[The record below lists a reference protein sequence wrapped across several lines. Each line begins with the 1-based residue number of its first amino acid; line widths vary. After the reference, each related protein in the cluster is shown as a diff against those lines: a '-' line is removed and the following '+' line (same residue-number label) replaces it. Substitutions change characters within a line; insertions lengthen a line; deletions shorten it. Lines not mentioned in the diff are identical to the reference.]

1 MLRFPVVKPQGQFVS
16 AVFGHKKPG
25 FPEQTPWQCL
35 ESGSVTRTIFFGTI
49 ACARM
54 LCMTFKRLHRLL
66 PSLAISFTAFVAD
79 AGEIQFNRDIL
90 PILADKCFACHGPDD
105 SHRKADLRLDTR
117 EGALADL
124 GGHVAVAPG
133 APGKSELLTRI
144 TTDDEDDLMPPPDTG
159 TQLNADEKKL
169 LRDWIAEGGVYEA
182 HWAYIPPTRPVV
194 PNVSDR
200 VWPRGAID
208 WFIIARLESVNLFPS
223 PQADPATLARR
234 LHFDLTGL
242 PPSPDLAERLANDQ
256 SPDAYT
262 RVVDELL
269 ASPRFGE
276 RLASYWLDLVR
287 YADTVGYHGDQDHA
301 ITPYR
306 DWVIKAFN
314 DNLPFDQFTAEQ
326 LAGDLLPKATV
337 NQKIASGYNRLLQ
350 TSHEGG
356 VQMKEYLA
364 KYSAD
369 RVRNLSNAWLGAT
382 MGCSECHDHKYDP
395 FTQRDFYSLAA
406 FFADVNDDKTFSG
419 TNTLPTKRE
428 PEMQVVSP
436 LAVSQAGL
444 TRTMVTGRV
453 KPRTIRVL
461 PRGNWMDDS
470 GEIVAPAVPNFLPA
484 LKAKGRANRLH
495 LAQWL
500 VSADN
505 PLTARVFVNRL
516 WYLFFGSGLSRSL
529 DDTGSRGEWPTHPAL
544 LDWLAVEFTES
555 NWNIKHIVRLIVT
568 SSAYRQSSLVTRQLR
583 EQDQENRLFARQ
595 GRFRLQAETI
605 RDNALAV
612 GGLLNNQMGGQAA
625 KPYQPAGYY
634 APLNFPQRT
643 YKADMNSNQYRRG
656 VYVHW
661 QRQFLH
667 PMFRAFDAP
676 TREECTS
683 QRPVSNTPLAALT
696 LMNDPTFIEAAKGFA
711 LRILNEAGSTDRQRL
726 VWAWHTSLGREP
738 SNDELTVARVFLSE
752 TRKRYQTDTNAAAEL
767 LTVGMMQMP
776 FGVAKPEAAAWT
788 VLGQA
793 LLNLS
798 ETITRN

>member
-1 MLRFPVVKPQGQFVS
+1 
-16 AVFGHKKPG
+16 
-25 FPEQTPWQCL
+25 
-35 ESGSVTRTIFFGTI
+35 
-49 ACARM
+49 
-54 LCMTFKRLHRLL
+54 
-66 PSLAISFTAFVAD
+66 
-79 AGEIQFNRDIL
+79 
-90 PILADKCFACHGPDD
+90 
-105 SHRKADLRLDTR
+105 
-117 EGALADL
+117 
-124 GGHVAVAPG
+124 
-133 APGKSELLTRI
+133 
-144 TTDDEDDLMPPPDTG
+144 
-159 TQLNADEKKL
+159 
-169 LRDWIAEGGVYEA
+169 
-182 HWAYIPPTRPVV
+182 
-194 PNVSDR
+194 
-200 VWPRGAID
+200 
-208 WFIIARLESVNLFPS
+208 
-223 PQADPATLARR
+223 LARR

-242 PPSPDLAERLANDQ
+242 PPSPRLAKRLAK
-256 SPDAYT
+256 SPEAYA

-326 LAGDLLPKATV
+326 LAGDLLPGATV

-356 VQMKEYLA
+356 VQKKEYLA

-369 RVRNLSNAWLGAT
+369 RVRNFSNAWLGAT
-382 MGCSECHDHKYDP
+382 MGCSECHNHKYDP

-419 TNTLPTKRE
+419 GNTLPTKRE
-428 PEMQVVSP
+428 PEMQVISP
-436 LAVSQAGL
+436 LMLSQAKL
-444 TRTMVTGRV
+444 TRTMVTGRI
-453 KPRTIRVL
+453 KPRTIRIL

-470 GEIVAPAVPNFLPA
+470 GEIVEPAVPHFLPE
-484 LKAKGRANRLH
+484 LKTKIRANRLH
-495 LAQWL
+495 LAKWL
-500 VSADN
+500 TSADN

-529 DDTGSRGEWPTHPAL
+529 DDTGSQGEWPTHPAL
-544 LDWLAVEFTES
+544 LDWLAVEFVES
-555 NWNIKHIVRLIVT
+555 GWDIKHIVRLIVT
-568 SSAYRQSSLVTRQLR
+568 SSAYRQSSLVSPQLR
-583 EQDQENRLFARQ
+583 EHDPENRLYARQ

-612 GGLLNNQMGGQAA
+612 GGLLNDRMGGQVA

-634 APLNFPQRT
+634 APLNFPTRT
-643 YKADMNSNQYRRG
+643 YKADTTSNQYRRG

-676 TREECTS
+676 TREECTA
-683 QRPVSNTPLAALT
+683 QRSVSNTPLAALT
-696 LMNDPTFIEAAKGFA
+696 LMNDPTFVEASKGFA
-711 LRILNEAGSTDRQRL
+711 LRILSEAGSTDRQRL
-726 VWAWHTSLGREP
+726 AWAWHTALGREP
-738 SNDELTVARVFLSE
+738 SQDELTVAKALLGE
-752 TRKRYQTDTNAAAEL
+752 TRQRYQANAKAAAEL
-767 LTVGMMQMP
+767 LAVGMLKLP
-776 FGVAKPEAAAWT
+776 DGLAKPEAAAWT
-788 VLGQA
+788 VIGQA

>member
-1 MLRFPVVKPQGQFVS
+1 MNDTTCRWFHRLFP
-16 AVFGHKKPG
+16 A
-25 FPEQTPWQCL
+25 L
-35 ESGSVTRTIFFGTI
+35 ALTI
-49 ACARM
+49 ASC
-54 LCMTFKRLHRLL
+54 
-66 PSLAISFTAFVAD
+66 VAG
-79 AGEIQFNRDIL
+79 AGEVRFNRDIR
-90 PILADKCFACHGPDD
+90 PILSDKCFKCHGPDAN
-105 SHRKADLRLDTR
+105 HRKADLRLDTL

-124 GGHVAVAPG
+124 GDYAAVVPG
-133 APGKSELLTRI
+133 APGKSELIARI
-144 TTDDEDDLMPPPDTG
+144 TTGDEDDVMPPPDTG
-159 TQLNADEKKL
+159 KTLSDDEKKL
-169 LRDWIAEGGVYEA
+169 FRDWIAQGGEYEA
-182 HWAYIPPTRPVV
+182 HWAYIPPKRPSM
-194 PNVSDR
+194 PTVSAR
-200 VWPRGAID
+200 VWPSGAID
-208 WFIIARLESVNLFPS
+208 RFILARIESANLSPS
-223 PQADPATLARR
+223 PQADAATLARR

-242 PPSPDLAERLANDQ
+242 PPSPRLAKRLASDT
-256 SPDAYT
+256 SPEAYA
-262 RVVDELL
+262 RVVYELL

-276 RLASYWLDLVR
+276 RLATYWLDLVR

-326 LAGDLLPKATV
+326 LAGDLLPNATM

-356 VQMKEYLA
+356 VQKKEYLA

-369 RVRNLSNAWLGAT
+369 RVRNVSNAWLGAT

-395 FTQRDFYSLAA
+395 FTQKDFYSLAA

-428 PEMQVVSP
+428 PELQVVSP
-436 LAVSQAGL
+436 LDVAQAKL
-444 TRTMVTGRV
+444 TRTMVTGRI

-470 GEIVAPAVPNFLPA
+470 GEIVEPAVPHFLPV
-484 LKAKGRANRLH
+484 LKNVNRANRLH
-495 LAQWL
+495 LAEWL
-500 VSADN
+500 TSADN

-516 WYLFFGSGLSRSL
+516 WYLLFGSGLSSTL
-529 DDTGSRGEWPTHPAL
+529 DDTGSQGEWPTHPGL
-544 LDWLAVEFTES
+544 LDWLAVEFVES
-555 NWNIKHIVRLIVT
+555 GWDVKHIVRLIVT
-568 SSAYRQSSLVTRQLR
+568 SSAYRQSSLVSPQLR
-583 EQDQENRLFARQ
+583 EHDPENRLFMRQ

-612 GGLLNNQMGGQAA
+612 GGLLNDQMGGKVA

-634 APLNFPQRT
+634 SPMNFPKRK
-643 YKADMNSNQYRRG
+643 YSADMNANQYRRG

-667 PMFRAFDAP
+667 PMLRAFDAP
-676 TREECTS
+676 TREECTA

-696 LMNDPTFIEAAKGFA
+696 LMNDPTFVEAAKGFA
-711 LRILNEAGSTDRQRL
+711 LRILNEAGATDQQRL
-726 VWAWHTSLGREP
+726 AWAWQTALGREP
-738 SNDELTVARVFLSE
+738 SGKELNVARAFLGE
-752 TRKRYQTDTNAAAEL
+752 TRKRYQADAKAADKL
-767 LTVGMMQMP
+767 LAVGMLKLPVGM
-776 FGVAKPEAAAWT
+776 AKPETAAWT

>member
-1 MLRFPVVKPQGQFVS
+1 MNDTTCRWFHRLFP
-16 AVFGHKKPG
+16 A
-25 FPEQTPWQCL
+25 L
-35 ESGSVTRTIFFGTI
+35 ALTI
-49 ACARM
+49 ASC
-54 LCMTFKRLHRLL
+54 
-66 PSLAISFTAFVAD
+66 VAG
-79 AGEIQFNRDIL
+79 AGEVRFNRDIR
-90 PILADKCFACHGPDD
+90 PILSDKCFKCHGPDAN
-105 SHRKADLRLDTR
+105 HRKADLRLDTL

-124 GGHVAVAPG
+124 GDYAAVVPG
-133 APGKSELLTRI
+133 APGKSELIARI
-144 TTDDEDDLMPPPDTG
+144 TTGDEDDVMPPPDTG
-159 TQLNADEKKL
+159 KTLSDDEKKL
-169 LRDWIAEGGVYEA
+169 FRDWIAQGGEYEA
-182 HWAYIPPTRPVV
+182 HWAYIPPKRLPMPT
-194 PNVSDR
+194 VSAR
-200 VWPRGAID
+200 AWPSGAID
-208 WFIIARLESVNLFPS
+208 RFILARIESANLSPS
-223 PQADPATLARR
+223 PQADAATLARR

-242 PPSPDLAERLANDQ
+242 PPSPRLAKRLASDT
-256 SPDAYT
+256 SPEAYA

-276 RLASYWLDLVR
+276 RLATYWLDLVR

-326 LAGDLLPKATV
+326 LAGDLLPNATM

-356 VQMKEYLA
+356 VQKKEYLA

-369 RVRNLSNAWLGAT
+369 RVRNVSNAWLGAT

-395 FTQRDFYSLAA
+395 FTQKDFYSLAA

-428 PEMQVVSP
+428 PELQVVSP
-436 LAVSQAGL
+436 LDVAQAKL
-444 TRTMVTGRV
+444 TRTMVTGRI

-470 GEIVAPAVPNFLPA
+470 GEIVEPAVPHFLPV
-484 LKAKGRANRLH
+484 LKNVNRANRLH
-495 LAQWL
+495 LAEWL
-500 VSADN
+500 TSADN

-516 WYLFFGSGLSRSL
+516 WYLLFGSGLSSTL
-529 DDTGSRGEWPTHPAL
+529 DDTGSQGEWPTHPGL
-544 LDWLAVEFTES
+544 LDWLAVEFVES
-555 NWNIKHIVRLIVT
+555 GWDVKHIVRLIVT
-568 SSAYRQSSLVTRQLR
+568 SSAYRQSSLVSPQLR
-583 EQDQENRLFARQ
+583 EHDPENRLFMRQ

-612 GGLLNNQMGGQAA
+612 GGLLNDQMGGKVA

-634 APLNFPQRT
+634 SPMNFPKRK
-643 YKADMNSNQYRRG
+643 YSADMNANQYRRG

-667 PMFRAFDAP
+667 PMLRAFDAP
-676 TREECTS
+676 TREECTA

-696 LMNDPTFIEAAKGFA
+696 LMNDPTFVEAAKGFA
-711 LRILNEAGSTDRQRL
+711 LRILNEAGATDQQRL
-726 VWAWHTSLGREP
+726 AWAWQTALGREP
-738 SNDELTVARVFLSE
+738 SGKELNVARAFLSE
-752 TRKRYQTDTNAAAEL
+752 TRKRYQADAKAADKL
-767 LTVGMMQMP
+767 LAVGMLKLPVGM
-776 FGVAKPEAAAWT
+776 AKPETAAWT

>member
-1 MLRFPVVKPQGQFVS
+1 
-16 AVFGHKKPG
+16 
-25 FPEQTPWQCL
+25 
-35 ESGSVTRTIFFGTI
+35 
-49 ACARM
+49 M

-66 PSLAISFTAFVAD
+66 PSLVINFTAFVAD

-124 GGHVAVAPG
+124 GGYAAVAPG

-159 TQLNADEKKL
+159 KQLSADEKKL
-169 LRDWIAEGGVYEA
+169 LRDWIAQGGEYEA

-194 PNVSDR
+194 PSVSDR
-200 VWPRGAID
+200 AWPSGAID
-208 WFIIARLESVNLFPS
+208 WFIIARLESENLLPS

-242 PPSPDLAERLANDQ
+242 PPSPGLAERLANDQ
-256 SPDAYT
+256 SPEAYT

-326 LAGDLLPKATV
+326 LAGDLLPNATV

-436 LAVSQAGL
+436 LAVSRAGL

-529 DDTGSRGEWPTHPAL
+529 DDTGSRGERPTHPAL
-544 LDWLAVEFTES
+544 LDWLAVEFTGS

-568 SSAYRQSSLVTRQLR
+568 SSAYRQSSLVTSQLR
-583 EQDQENRLFARQ
+583 EHDPENRLFARQ

-612 GGLLNNQMGGQAA
+612 GGLLNDQMGGQAA

-676 TREECTS
+676 TREECTA

-711 LRILNEAGSTDRQRL
+711 LRIINEAGSTDRQRL

-738 SNDELTVARVFLSE
+738 SNDELTVARVFLGE

-776 FGVAKPEAAAWT
+776 SGVAKPEAAAWT

>member
-1 MLRFPVVKPQGQFVS
+1 MNDTTCRWF
-16 AVFGHKKPG
+16 
-25 FPEQTPWQCL
+25 
-35 ESGSVTRTIFFGTI
+35 
-49 ACARM
+49 
-54 LCMTFKRLHRLL
+54 HRLF
-66 PSLAISFTAFVAD
+66 PALALIIASCVAG
-79 AGEIQFNRDIL
+79 AGEVRFNRDIR
-90 PILADKCFACHGPDD
+90 PILSDKCFKCHGPDAN
-105 SHRKADLRLDTR
+105 HRKADLRLDTL

-124 GGHVAVAPG
+124 GDYAAVVPG
-133 APGKSELLTRI
+133 APGKSELIARI
-144 TTDDEDDLMPPPDTG
+144 TTGDEDDVMPPPDSGKT
-159 TQLNADEKKL
+159 LSDDEKKL
-169 LRDWIAEGGVYEA
+169 FRDWIAQGGEYEA
-182 HWAYIPPTRPVV
+182 HWAYIPPKRPSM
-194 PNVSDR
+194 PTVSAR
-200 VWPRGAID
+200 AWPSVAID
-208 WFIIARLESVNLFPS
+208 RFILARIESANLSPS
-223 PQADPATLARR
+223 PQADAATLARR

-242 PPSPDLAERLANDQ
+242 PPSPRLASDT
-256 SPDAYT
+256 SPEAYA

-276 RLASYWLDLVR
+276 RLATYWLDLVR

-326 LAGDLLPKATV
+326 LAGDLLPNATM

-356 VQMKEYLA
+356 VQKKEYLA

-369 RVRNLSNAWLGAT
+369 RVRNVSNAWLGAT

-395 FTQRDFYSLAA
+395 FTQKDFYSLAA

-428 PEMQVVSP
+428 PELQVVSP
-436 LAVSQAGL
+436 LDVAQAKL
-444 TRTMVTGRV
+444 TRTMVTGRI

-470 GEIVAPAVPNFLPA
+470 GEIVEPAVPHFLPV
-484 LKAKGRANRLH
+484 LKNGSRANRLH
-495 LAQWL
+495 LAEWL
-500 VSADN
+500 TSADN

-516 WYLFFGSGLSRSL
+516 WYLLFGSGLSSTL
-529 DDTGSRGEWPTHPAL
+529 DDTGSQGEWPTHPGL
-544 LDWLAVEFTES
+544 LDWLAVEFVES
-555 NWNIKHIVRLIVT
+555 GWDVKHIVRLIVT
-568 SSAYRQSSLVTRQLR
+568 SSAYRQSSLVSPQLR
-583 EQDQENRLFARQ
+583 EHDPENRLFMRQ

-612 GGLLNNQMGGQAA
+612 GGLLNDQMGGKVA

-634 APLNFPQRT
+634 SPMNFPKRK
-643 YKADMNSNQYRRG
+643 YSADMNANQYRRG

-667 PMFRAFDAP
+667 PMLRAFDAP
-676 TREECTS
+676 TREECTA

-696 LMNDPTFIEAAKGFA
+696 LMNDPTFVEAAKGFA
-711 LRILNEAGSTDRQRL
+711 LRILNEAGATDQQRL
-726 VWAWHTSLGREP
+726 AWAWQTALGREP
-738 SNDELTVARVFLSE
+738 SGKELNVARAFLSE
-752 TRKRYQTDTNAAAEL
+752 TRKRYQADAKAADKL
-767 LTVGMMQMP
+767 LAVGMLKVPGGM
-776 FGVAKPEAAAWT
+776 AKPETAAWT

>member
-1 MLRFPVVKPQGQFVS
+1 
-16 AVFGHKKPG
+16 
-25 FPEQTPWQCL
+25 
-35 ESGSVTRTIFFGTI
+35 
-49 ACARM
+49 M
-54 LCMTFKRLHRLL
+54 LCMTFKRLHRLF
-66 PSLAISFTAFVAD
+66 PSLVINFTAFMAD

-124 GGHVAVAPG
+124 GGYAAVAPG

-159 TQLNADEKKL
+159 KQLSADEKKL
-169 LRDWIAEGGVYEA
+169 LRDWIAQGGEYEA

-194 PNVSDR
+194 PSVSDR
-200 VWPRGAID
+200 AWPSGAID
-208 WFIIARLESVNLFPS
+208 WFIIARLESENLLPS

-242 PPSPDLAERLANDQ
+242 PPSPGLAERLANDQ
-256 SPDAYT
+256 SPEAYT

-326 LAGDLLPKATV
+326 LAGDLLPNATV
-337 NQKIASGYNRLLQ
+337 DQKIASGYNRLLQ

-436 LAVSQAGL
+436 LAVSRAGL

-500 VSADN
+500 VSTDN

-529 DDTGSRGEWPTHPAL
+529 DDTGSRGERPTHPAL
-544 LDWLAVEFTES
+544 LDWLAVEFTGS

-568 SSAYRQSSLVTRQLR
+568 SSAYRQSSLVTSQLH
-583 EQDQENRLFARQ
+583 EHDPENRLFARQ

-612 GGLLNNQMGGQAA
+612 GGLLNDQMGGQAA

-634 APLNFPQRT
+634 SPMNFPKRK
-643 YKADMNSNQYRRG
+643 YSADMNANQYRRG

-667 PMFRAFDAP
+667 PMLRAFDAP
-676 TREECTS
+676 TREECTA

-696 LMNDPTFIEAAKGFA
+696 LMNDPTFVEAAKGFA
-711 LRILNEAGSTDRQRL
+711 LRILNEAGATDQQRL
-726 VWAWHTSLGREP
+726 AWAWQTALGREP
-738 SNDELTVARVFLSE
+738 SGKELNVARAFLSE
-752 TRKRYQTDTNAAAEL
+752 TRKRYQADAKAADKL
-767 LTVGMMQMP
+767 LAVGMLKLPVGM
-776 FGVAKPEAAAWT
+776 AKPETAAWT

>member
-1 MLRFPVVKPQGQFVS
+1 
-16 AVFGHKKPG
+16 
-25 FPEQTPWQCL
+25 
-35 ESGSVTRTIFFGTI
+35 
-49 ACARM
+49 M
-54 LCMTFKRLHRLL
+54 LCMTFKRLHRLF
-66 PSLAISFTAFVAD
+66 PSLVINFTAFMAD

-105 SHRKADLRLDTR
+105 SHRKADLRLDTH
-117 EGALADL
+117 EGSLADL
-124 GGHVAVAPG
+124 GGYAAVAPG

-159 TQLNADEKKL
+159 KQLNADEKKL
-169 LRDWIAEGGVYEA
+169 LRDWIAQGGVYEA

-194 PNVSDR
+194 PSVSDR
-200 VWPRGAID
+200 AWPSGAID
-208 WFIIARLESVNLFPS
+208 WFIMARLESENLLPS

-242 PPSPDLAERLANDQ
+242 PPSPGLAERLANDQ
-256 SPDAYT
+256 SPEAYT

-326 LAGDLLPKATV
+326 LAGDLLPNATV

-436 LAVSQAGL
+436 LAVSRAGL

-544 LDWLAVEFTES
+544 LDWLAVEFTGS

-568 SSAYRQSSLVTRQLR
+568 SSAYRQSSLVTPQLR
-583 EQDQENRLFARQ
+583 EHDPENRLFARQ

-612 GGLLNNQMGGQAA
+612 GGLLNDQMGGQAA

-643 YKADMNSNQYRRG
+643 YKADVNSNQYRRG

-676 TREECTS
+676 TREECTA

-726 VWAWHTSLGREP
+726 AWAWHTSLGREP
-738 SNDELTVARVFLSE
+738 SNDELTVARVFLGE
-752 TRKRYQTDTNAAAEL
+752 MRKRYQTDTNAAAEL

-776 FGVAKPEAAAWT
+776 SGVAKPEAAAWT

>member
-1 MLRFPVVKPQGQFVS
+1 
-16 AVFGHKKPG
+16 
-25 FPEQTPWQCL
+25 
-35 ESGSVTRTIFFGTI
+35 
-49 ACARM
+49 M

-66 PSLAISFTAFVAD
+66 PSLAINFTAFVAD

-117 EGALADL
+117 EGSLADL
-124 GGHVAVAPG
+124 GGYAAVAPG

-159 TQLNADEKKL
+159 KQLSADEKKL
-169 LRDWIAEGGVYEA
+169 LRDWIAQGGEYEA

-194 PNVSDR
+194 PSVSDR
-200 VWPRGAID
+200 AWPSGAID
-208 WFIIARLESVNLFPS
+208 WFIIARLESENLLPS

-242 PPSPDLAERLANDQ
+242 PPSPGLAERLANDQ
-256 SPDAYT
+256 SPEAYT

-326 LAGDLLPKATV
+326 LAGDLLPNATV

-436 LAVSQAGL
+436 LAVSRAGL

-544 LDWLAVEFTES
+544 LDWLAVEFTGS
-555 NWNIKHIVRLIVT
+555 SWNIKHIVRLIVT
-568 SSAYRQSSLVTRQLR
+568 SSAYRQSSLVTPQLR
-583 EQDQENRLFARQ
+583 EHDPENRLFARQ

-612 GGLLNNQMGGQAA
+612 GGLLNDQMGGQAA

-643 YKADMNSNQYRRG
+643 YKADVNSNQYRRG

-676 TREECTS
+676 TREECTA

-726 VWAWHTSLGREP
+726 AWAWHTSLGREP
-738 SNDELTVARVFLSE
+738 SNDELTVARVFLGE
-752 TRKRYQTDTNAAAEL
+752 MRKRYQTDTNAAAEL

-776 FGVAKPEAAAWT
+776 SGVAKPEAAAWT

>member
-1 MLRFPVVKPQGQFVS
+1 MNDTTCRWFHRLFP
-16 AVFGHKKPG
+16 A
-25 FPEQTPWQCL
+25 L
-35 ESGSVTRTIFFGTI
+35 ALTI
-49 ACARM
+49 ASC
-54 LCMTFKRLHRLL
+54 
-66 PSLAISFTAFVAD
+66 VAG
-79 AGEIQFNRDIL
+79 AGEVRFNRDIR
-90 PILADKCFACHGPDD
+90 PILSDKCFKCHGPDAN
-105 SHRKADLRLDTR
+105 HRKADLRLDTL

-124 GGHVAVAPG
+124 GDYAAVVPG
-133 APGKSELLTRI
+133 APGKSELIARI
-144 TTDDEDDLMPPPDTG
+144 TTGDEDDVMPPPDSGKT
-159 TQLNADEKKL
+159 LSDDEKKL
-169 LRDWIAEGGVYEA
+169 FRDWIAQGGEYEA
-182 HWAYIPPTRPVV
+182 HWAYIPPKRP
-194 PNVSDR
+194 PMPTVSAR
-200 VWPRGAID
+200 AWPSGAID
-208 WFIIARLESVNLFPS
+208 RFILARIESANLSPS
-223 PQADPATLARR
+223 PQADAATLARR

-242 PPSPDLAERLANDQ
+242 PPSPRLAKRLASDT
-256 SPDAYT
+256 SPEAYA

-276 RLASYWLDLVR
+276 RLATYWLDLVR

-326 LAGDLLPKATV
+326 LAGDLLPNATM

-356 VQMKEYLA
+356 VQKKEYLA

-369 RVRNLSNAWLGAT
+369 RVRNVSNAWLGAT

-395 FTQRDFYSLAA
+395 FTQKDFYSLAA

-428 PEMQVVSP
+428 PELQVVSP
-436 LAVSQAGL
+436 LDVAQAKL
-444 TRTMVTGRV
+444 TRTMVTGRI

-470 GEIVAPAVPNFLPA
+470 GEIVEPAVPHFLPV
-484 LKAKGRANRLH
+484 LKNVNRANRLH
-495 LAQWL
+495 LAEWL
-500 VSADN
+500 TSADN

-516 WYLFFGSGLSRSL
+516 WYLLFGSGLSSTL
-529 DDTGSRGEWPTHPAL
+529 DDTGSQGEWPTHPGL
-544 LDWLAVEFTES
+544 LDWLAVEFVES
-555 NWNIKHIVRLIVT
+555 GWDVKHIVRLIVT
-568 SSAYRQSSLVTRQLR
+568 SSAYRQSSLVSPQLR
-583 EQDQENRLFARQ
+583 EHDPVNRLFMRQ

-612 GGLLNNQMGGQAA
+612 GGLLNDQMGGKVA

-634 APLNFPQRT
+634 SPMNFPKRK
-643 YKADMNSNQYRRG
+643 YSADMNANQYRRG

-667 PMFRAFDAP
+667 PMLRAFDAP
-676 TREECTS
+676 TREECTA

-696 LMNDPTFIEAAKGFA
+696 LMNDPTFVEAAKGFA
-711 LRILNEAGSTDRQRL
+711 LRILNEAGATDQQRL
-726 VWAWHTSLGREP
+726 AWAWQTALGREP
-738 SNDELTVARVFLSE
+738 SGKELNVARAFLSE
-752 TRKRYQTDTNAAAEL
+752 TRKRYQADAKAADKL
-767 LTVGMMQMP
+767 LAVGMLKLPVGM
-776 FGVAKPEAAAWT
+776 AKPETAAWT

>member
-1 MLRFPVVKPQGQFVS
+1 
-16 AVFGHKKPG
+16 
-25 FPEQTPWQCL
+25 
-35 ESGSVTRTIFFGTI
+35 
-49 ACARM
+49 M

-66 PSLAISFTAFVAD
+66 PSLAINFTAFVAD

-117 EGALADL
+117 EGSLADL
-124 GGHVAVAPG
+124 GGYAAVAPG

-144 TTDDEDDLMPPPDTG
+144 TTEDEDDLMPPPDTG
-159 TQLNADEKKL
+159 KQLSADEKKL
-169 LRDWIAEGGVYEA
+169 LRDWVAQGGEYEA

-194 PNVSDR
+194 PSVSDR
-200 VWPRGAID
+200 AWPSGAID
-208 WFIIARLESVNLFPS
+208 WFIMARLESENLLPS

-242 PPSPDLAERLANDQ
+242 PPSPGLAERLANDQ
-256 SPDAYT
+256 SPEAYT

-326 LAGDLLPKATV
+326 LAGDLLPNATV

-436 LAVSQAGL
+436 LAVSRAGL

-544 LDWLAVEFTES
+544 LDWLAVEFTGNS
-555 NWNIKHIVRLIVT
+555 WNIKHIVRLIVT
-568 SSAYRQSSLVTRQLR
+568 SSAYRQSSLVTPQLR
-583 EQDQENRLFARQ
+583 EHDPENRLFARQ

-612 GGLLNNQMGGQAA
+612 GGLLNDQMGGQAA

-643 YKADMNSNQYRRG
+643 YKADVNSNQYRRG

-676 TREECTS
+676 TREECTA

-726 VWAWHTSLGREP
+726 AWAWHTSLGREP
-738 SNDELTVARVFLSE
+738 SNDELTVARVFLGE
-752 TRKRYQTDTNAAAEL
+752 MRKRYQTDTNAAAEL

-776 FGVAKPEAAAWT
+776 SGVAKPEAAAWT

>member
-1 MLRFPVVKPQGQFVS
+1 MNDTTCRWFRRLSP
-16 AVFGHKKPG
+16 A
-25 FPEQTPWQCL
+25 L
-35 ESGSVTRTIFFGTI
+35 ALTI
-49 ACARM
+49 ASC
-54 LCMTFKRLHRLL
+54 
-66 PSLAISFTAFVAD
+66 VAG
-79 AGEIQFNRDIL
+79 AGEVRFNRDIR
-90 PILADKCFACHGPDD
+90 PILSDKCFKCHGPDAN
-105 SHRKADLRLDTR
+105 HRKADLRLDTL

-124 GGHVAVAPG
+124 GDYAAVVPG
-133 APGKSELLTRI
+133 APGKSELIARI
-144 TTDDEDDLMPPPDTG
+144 TTGDEDDVMPPPDTG
-159 TQLNADEKKL
+159 KTLSDDEKKL
-169 LRDWIAEGGVYEA
+169 FRDWIAQGGEYEA
-182 HWAYIPPTRPVV
+182 HWAYIPPKRP
-194 PNVSDR
+194 PMPTVSAR
-200 VWPRGAID
+200 AWPSGAID
-208 WFIIARLESVNLFPS
+208 RFILARIESANLSPS
-223 PQADPATLARR
+223 PQADAATLARR

-242 PPSPDLAERLANDQ
+242 PPSPRLAKRLASDT
-256 SPDAYT
+256 SPEAYA

-276 RLASYWLDLVR
+276 RLATYWLDLVR

-326 LAGDLLPKATV
+326 LAGDLLPNATM

-356 VQMKEYLA
+356 VQKKEYLA

-369 RVRNLSNAWLGAT
+369 RVRNVSNAWLGAT

-395 FTQRDFYSLAA
+395 FTQKDFYSLAA

-428 PEMQVVSP
+428 PELQVVSP
-436 LAVSQAGL
+436 LGVARAKL
-444 TRTMVTGRV
+444 TRTMVTGRI

-470 GEIVAPAVPNFLPA
+470 GEIVEPAVPHFLPV
-484 LKAKGRANRLH
+484 LKNVNRANRLH
-495 LAQWL
+495 LAEWL
-500 VSADN
+500 TSADN

-516 WYLFFGSGLSRSL
+516 WYLLFGSGLSSTL
-529 DDTGSRGEWPTHPAL
+529 DDTGSQGEWPTHPGL
-544 LDWLAVEFTES
+544 LDWLAVEFVES
-555 NWNIKHIVRLIVT
+555 GWDVKHIVRLIVT
-568 SSAYRQSSLVTRQLR
+568 SSAYRQSSLVSPQLR
-583 EQDQENRLFARQ
+583 EHDPENRLFMRQ

-612 GGLLNNQMGGQAA
+612 GGLLNDQMGGKVA

-634 APLNFPQRT
+634 SPMNFPKRK
-643 YKADMNSNQYRRG
+643 YSADMNANQYRRG

-667 PMFRAFDAP
+667 PMLRAFDAP
-676 TREECTS
+676 TREECTA

-696 LMNDPTFIEAAKGFA
+696 LMNDPTFVEAAKGFA
-711 LRILNEAGSTDRQRL
+711 LRILNEAGATDQQRL
-726 VWAWHTSLGREP
+726 AWAWQTALGREP
-738 SNDELTVARVFLSE
+738 SGKELNVARAFLGE
-752 TRKRYQTDTNAAAEL
+752 TRKRYQADAKAADKL
-767 LTVGMMQMP
+767 LAVGMLKLPVGM
-776 FGVAKPEAAAWT
+776 AKPETAAWT

>member
-1 MLRFPVVKPQGQFVS
+1 MPRFPVVKPQGKFIS

-25 FPEQTPWQCL
+25 FPEQTPCQRP
-35 ESGSVTRTIFFGTI
+35 ESGSVTRPVFFGTI

-66 PSLAISFTAFVAD
+66 PSLAITLTAFVTD
-79 AGEIQFNRDIL
+79 AGKIQFNRDIR
-90 PILADKCFACHGPDD
+90 PILSDNCFACHGPDAN
-105 SHRKADLRLDTR
+105 HRKAGLRLDTR

-124 GGHVAVAPG
+124 GDYAAVAPG
-133 APGKSELLTRI
+133 TLGRSELLARI
-144 TTDDEDDLMPPPDTG
+144 TAADPDDLMPPPETG
-159 TQLNADEKKL
+159 KRLSAGERKL
-169 LRDWIAEGGVYEA
+169 LRDWIAQGAEYEA
-182 HWAYIPPTRPVV
+182 HWAYILPKRPAL
-194 PNVSDR
+194 PSVSDR
-200 VWPRGAID
+200 AWPSGAID
-208 WFIIARLESVNLFPS
+208 HFILARLESENLSPS
-223 PQADPATLARR
+223 PQANAATLARR
-234 LHFDLTGL
+234 VHFDLTGL
-242 PPSPDLAERLANDQ
+242 PPSPSLAKRLAK
-256 SPDAYT
+256 SPEAYA

-269 ASPRFGE
+269 ASPQFGE

-314 DNLPFDQFTAEQ
+314 DNLPFDRFTTAQ
-326 LAGDLLPKATV
+326 LAGDLLPNATV

-356 VQMKEYLA
+356 VQKREYLA

-382 MGCSECHDHKYDP
+382 MACAECHDHKYDP

-428 PEMQVVSP
+428 PEMQVASP
-436 LAVSQAGL
+436 LAVSPAQL
-444 TRTMVTGRV
+444 MRTMVTGRV

-470 GEIVAPAVPNFLPA
+470 GEIVAPAVPYFLPA
-484 LKAKGRANRLH
+484 LKTRGRANRLH

-500 VSADN
+500 ASPDN

-544 LDWLAVEFTES
+544 LDWLAVEFTGS
-555 NWNIKHIVRLIVT
+555 GWDIKHIVRLIVT
-568 SSAYRQSSLVTRQLR
+568 SSAYRQSSLVTPQQR
-583 EQDQENRLFARQ
+583 EHDPENRLFARQ
-595 GRFRLQAETI
+595 ERFRFPAETI
-605 RDNALAV
+605 RDNALAL
-612 GGLLNNQMGGQAA
+612 GGLLNDQMGGQVA
-625 KPYQPAGYY
+625 KPYQPEGYY
-634 APLNFPQRT
+634 APLNFPKRT
-643 YKADMNSNQYRRG
+643 YKADMNANQYRRA

-676 TREECTS
+676 TREECTA

-696 LMNDPTFIEAAKGFA
+696 LMNDPTFVEAARGFA
-711 LRILNEAGSTDRQRL
+711 LRILNEAGATDRQRL
-726 VWAWHTSLGREP
+726 AWAWHTALGREP
-738 SNDELTVARVFLSE
+738 SRDELTVARVFLGE
-752 TRKRYQTDTNAAAEL
+752 TRKRYQADTNAAAEL

-776 FGVAKPEAAAWT
+776 SGVAKPEAAAWT
-788 VLGQA
+788 VLGQV

>member
-1 MLRFPVVKPQGQFVS
+1 
-16 AVFGHKKPG
+16 
-25 FPEQTPWQCL
+25 
-35 ESGSVTRTIFFGTI
+35 
-49 ACARM
+49 M
-54 LCMTFKRLHRLL
+54 LCMTFKRLHRLF
-66 PSLAISFTAFVAD
+66 PSLVINFTAFMAD

-124 GGHVAVAPG
+124 GGYAAVAPG

-144 TTDDEDDLMPPPDTG
+144 TTEDEDDLMPPPDTG
-159 TQLNADEKKL
+159 KQLSADEMKL
-169 LRDWIAEGGVYEA
+169 LRDWVAQGGEYEA

-194 PNVSDR
+194 PSVSDR
-200 VWPRGAID
+200 AWPSGAID
-208 WFIIARLESVNLFPS
+208 WFIIARLESENLLPS

-242 PPSPDLAERLANDQ
+242 PPSPGLAERLANDQ
-256 SPDAYT
+256 SPEAYT

-326 LAGDLLPKATV
+326 LAGDLLPNATV
-337 NQKIASGYNRLLQ
+337 DQKIASGYNRLLQ

-419 TNTLPTKRE
+419 TSTLPTKRE

-436 LAVSQAGL
+436 LAVSRAGL

-470 GEIVAPAVPNFLPA
+470 GEIVAPAVPDFLPA
-484 LKAKGRANRLH
+484 LKVKGRANRLH

-544 LDWLAVEFTES
+544 LDWLAVEFTGNS
-555 NWNIKHIVRLIVT
+555 WNIKHIVRLIVT
-568 SSAYRQSSLVTRQLR
+568 SSAYRQSSLVTPQLR
-583 EQDQENRLFARQ
+583 EHDPENRLFARQ

-605 RDNALAV
+605 RDNALAI
-612 GGLLNNQMGGQAA
+612 GGLLNDQMGGQAA
-625 KPYQPAGYY
+625 KPYQPVGYY

-676 TREECTS
+676 TREECTA

-726 VWAWHTSLGREP
+726 AWAWHTSLGREP
-738 SNDELTVARVFLSE
+738 SNDELTVARVFLGE
-752 TRKRYQTDTNAAAEL
+752 TRKRYQTDTNAAAQL

-776 FGVAKPEAAAWT
+776 SGVAKPEAAAWT

>member
-1 MLRFPVVKPQGQFVS
+1 MNDTTCRWFHRLFP
-16 AVFGHKKPG
+16 A
-25 FPEQTPWQCL
+25 L
-35 ESGSVTRTIFFGTI
+35 ALTI
-49 ACARM
+49 ASC
-54 LCMTFKRLHRLL
+54 
-66 PSLAISFTAFVAD
+66 VAG
-79 AGEIQFNRDIL
+79 AGEVRFNRDIR
-90 PILADKCFACHGPDD
+90 PILSDKCFKCHGPDAN
-105 SHRKADLRLDTR
+105 HRKADLRLDTL

-124 GGHVAVAPG
+124 GDYAAVVPG
-133 APGKSELLTRI
+133 APGKSELIARI
-144 TTDDEDDLMPPPDTG
+144 TTGDEDDVMPPPDTG
-159 TQLNADEKKL
+159 KTLSDDEKKL
-169 LRDWIAEGGVYEA
+169 FRDWIAQGGEYEA
-182 HWAYIPPTRPVV
+182 HWAYIPPKRPAM
-194 PNVSDR
+194 PTVSAR
-200 VWPRGAID
+200 AWPSGAID
-208 WFIIARLESVNLFPS
+208 RVILARIESANLSPS
-223 PQADPATLARR
+223 PQADAATLARR

-242 PPSPDLAERLANDQ
+242 PPSPRLAKHLASDT
-256 SPDAYT
+256 SPEAYA

-276 RLASYWLDLVR
+276 RLATYWLDLVR

-326 LAGDLLPKATV
+326 LAGDLLPNATM

-356 VQMKEYLA
+356 VQKKEYLA

-369 RVRNLSNAWLGAT
+369 RVRNVSNAWLGAT

-395 FTQRDFYSLAA
+395 FTQKDFYSLAA

-428 PEMQVVSP
+428 PELQVVSP
-436 LAVSQAGL
+436 LDVAQAKL
-444 TRTMVTGRV
+444 TRTMVTGRI

-470 GEIVAPAVPNFLPA
+470 GEIVEPAVPHFLPV
-484 LKAKGRANRLH
+484 LKNVNRANRLH
-495 LAQWL
+495 LAEWL
-500 VSADN
+500 TSADN

-516 WYLFFGSGLSRSL
+516 WYLLFGSGLSSTL
-529 DDTGSRGEWPTHPAL
+529 DDTGSQGEWPTHPGL
-544 LDWLAVEFTES
+544 LDWLAVEFVES
-555 NWNIKHIVRLIVT
+555 GWDVKHIVRLIVT
-568 SSAYRQSSLVTRQLR
+568 SSAYRQSSLVSPQLR
-583 EQDQENRLFARQ
+583 EHDPENRLFMRQ

-612 GGLLNNQMGGQAA
+612 GGLLNDQMGGKVA

-634 APLNFPQRT
+634 SPMNFPKRK
-643 YKADMNSNQYRRG
+643 YSADMNANQYRRG

-667 PMFRAFDAP
+667 PMLRAFDAP
-676 TREECTS
+676 TREECTA

-696 LMNDPTFIEAAKGFA
+696 LMNDPTFVEAAKGFA
-711 LRILNEAGSTDRQRL
+711 LRILNEAGATDQQRL
-726 VWAWHTSLGREP
+726 AWAWQTALGREP
-738 SNDELTVARVFLSE
+738 SGKELNVARAFLSE
-752 TRKRYQTDTNAAAEL
+752 TRKRYQADAKAADKL
-767 LTVGMMQMP
+767 LAVGMLKLPVGM
-776 FGVAKPEAAAWT
+776 AKPETAAWT

>member
-1 MLRFPVVKPQGQFVS
+1 MNDTTCRWFHRLFP
-16 AVFGHKKPG
+16 A
-25 FPEQTPWQCL
+25 L
-35 ESGSVTRTIFFGTI
+35 ALTI
-49 ACARM
+49 ASC
-54 LCMTFKRLHRLL
+54 
-66 PSLAISFTAFVAD
+66 VAG
-79 AGEIQFNRDIL
+79 AGEVRFNRDIR
-90 PILADKCFACHGPDD
+90 PILSDKCFKCHGPDAN
-105 SHRKADLRLDTR
+105 HRKADLRLDTL

-124 GGHVAVAPG
+124 GDYAAVVPG
-133 APGKSELLTRI
+133 APGKSELIARI
-144 TTDDEDDLMPPPDTG
+144 TTGDEDDVMPPPDTG
-159 TQLNADEKKL
+159 KTLSDDEKKL
-169 LRDWIAEGGVYEA
+169 FRDWIAQGGEYEA
-182 HWAYIPPTRPVV
+182 HWAYIPPKRP
-194 PNVSDR
+194 PMPTVSAR
-200 VWPRGAID
+200 AWPSGAID
-208 WFIIARLESVNLFPS
+208 RFILARIESVNLSPS
-223 PQADPATLARR
+223 PQADAATLARR

-242 PPSPDLAERLANDQ
+242 PPSPRLAKRLASDT
-256 SPDAYT
+256 SPEAYA

-276 RLASYWLDLVR
+276 RLATYWLDLVR

-326 LAGDLLPKATV
+326 LAGDLLPNATM

-356 VQMKEYLA
+356 VQKKEYLA

-369 RVRNLSNAWLGAT
+369 RVRNVSNAWLGAT

-395 FTQRDFYSLAA
+395 FTQKDFYSLAA

-428 PEMQVVSP
+428 PELQVVSP
-436 LAVSQAGL
+436 LDVAQAKL
-444 TRTMVTGRV
+444 TRTMVTGRI

-470 GEIVAPAVPNFLPA
+470 GEIVEPAVPHFLPV
-484 LKAKGRANRLH
+484 LKNVNRANRLH
-495 LAQWL
+495 LAEWL
-500 VSADN
+500 TSADN

-516 WYLFFGSGLSRSL
+516 WYLLFGSGLSSTL
-529 DDTGSRGEWPTHPAL
+529 DDTGSQGEWPTHPGL
-544 LDWLAVEFTES
+544 LDWLAVEFVES
-555 NWNIKHIVRLIVT
+555 GWDVKHIVRLIVT
-568 SSAYRQSSLVTRQLR
+568 SSAYRQSSLVSPQLR
-583 EQDQENRLFARQ
+583 EHDPENRLFMRQ

-612 GGLLNNQMGGQAA
+612 GGLLNDQMGGKVA

-634 APLNFPQRT
+634 SPMNFPKRK
-643 YKADMNSNQYRRG
+643 YSADMNANQYRRG

-667 PMFRAFDAP
+667 PMLRAFDAP
-676 TREECTS
+676 TREECTA

-696 LMNDPTFIEAAKGFA
+696 LMNDPTFVEAAKGFA
-711 LRILNEAGSTDRQRL
+711 LRILNEAGATDQQRL
-726 VWAWHTSLGREP
+726 AWAWQTALGREP
-738 SNDELTVARVFLSE
+738 SGKELNVARAFLSE
-752 TRKRYQTDTNAAAEL
+752 TRKRYQADAKAADKL
-767 LTVGMMQMP
+767 LAVGMLKLPVGM
-776 FGVAKPEAAAWT
+776 AKPETAAWT

>member
-1 MLRFPVVKPQGQFVS
+1 
-16 AVFGHKKPG
+16 
-25 FPEQTPWQCL
+25 
-35 ESGSVTRTIFFGTI
+35 
-49 ACARM
+49 M

-66 PSLAISFTAFVAD
+66 PSLAINFTAFVAD

-117 EGALADL
+117 EGSLADL
-124 GGHVAVAPG
+124 GGYAAVAPG

-159 TQLNADEKKL
+159 KQLNADEKKL
-169 LRDWIAEGGVYEA
+169 LRDWIAQGGEYEA

-194 PNVSDR
+194 PSVSDR
-200 VWPRGAID
+200 AWPSGAID
-208 WFIIARLESVNLFPS
+208 WFIIARLESENLLPS

-242 PPSPDLAERLANDQ
+242 PPSPGLAERLANDQ
-256 SPDAYT
+256 SPEAYT

-326 LAGDLLPKATV
+326 LAGDLLPNATV

-436 LAVSQAGL
+436 LAVSRAGL

-500 VSADN
+500 VSTDN

-544 LDWLAVEFTES
+544 LDWLAVEFTGS
-555 NWNIKHIVRLIVT
+555 SWNIKHIVRLIVT
-568 SSAYRQSSLVTRQLR
+568 SSAYRQSSLVTSQLH
-583 EQDQENRLFARQ
+583 EHDPENRLFARQ

-612 GGLLNNQMGGQAA
+612 GGLLNDQMGGQAA

-643 YKADMNSNQYRRG
+643 YKADVNSNQYRRG

-676 TREECTS
+676 TREECTA

-738 SNDELTVARVFLSE
+738 SNDELTVARVFLGE
-752 TRKRYQTDTNAAAEL
+752 MRKRYQTDTNAAAEL

-776 FGVAKPEAAAWT
+776 SGVAKPEAAAWT

>member
-1 MLRFPVVKPQGQFVS
+1 MNDTTCRWFHRLFP
-16 AVFGHKKPG
+16 A
-25 FPEQTPWQCL
+25 L
-35 ESGSVTRTIFFGTI
+35 ALTI
-49 ACARM
+49 ASC
-54 LCMTFKRLHRLL
+54 
-66 PSLAISFTAFVAD
+66 VAG
-79 AGEIQFNRDIL
+79 AGEVRFNRDIR
-90 PILADKCFACHGPDD
+90 PILSDKCFKCHGPDAN
-105 SHRKADLRLDTR
+105 HRKADLRLDTL

-124 GGHVAVAPG
+124 GDYAAVVPG
-133 APGKSELLTRI
+133 APGKSELIARI
-144 TTDDEDDLMPPPDTG
+144 TTGDEDDVMPPPDTG
-159 TQLNADEKKL
+159 RTLSDDEKKL
-169 LRDWIAEGGVYEA
+169 FRDWIAQGGEYEA
-182 HWAYIPPTRPVV
+182 HWAYIPPKRTPM
-194 PNVSDR
+194 PTVSAR
-200 VWPRGAID
+200 AWPSGAID
-208 WFIIARLESVNLFPS
+208 RFILARIESANLSPS
-223 PQADPATLARR
+223 PQADAATLARR

-242 PPSPDLAERLANDQ
+242 PPSPRLAKRLASDT
-256 SPDAYT
+256 SPEAYA

-276 RLASYWLDLVR
+276 RLATYWLDLVR

-326 LAGDLLPKATV
+326 LAGDLLPNATM

-356 VQMKEYLA
+356 VQKKEYLA

-369 RVRNLSNAWLGAT
+369 RVRNVSNAWLGAT

-395 FTQRDFYSLAA
+395 FTQKDFYSLAA

-428 PEMQVVSP
+428 PELQVVSP
-436 LAVSQAGL
+436 LDVAQAKL
-444 TRTMVTGRV
+444 TRTMVTGRI

-470 GEIVAPAVPNFLPA
+470 GEIVEPAVPHFLPV
-484 LKAKGRANRLH
+484 LKNVNRANRLH
-495 LAQWL
+495 LAEWL
-500 VSADN
+500 TSADN

-516 WYLFFGSGLSRSL
+516 WYLLFGSGLSSTL
-529 DDTGSRGEWPTHPAL
+529 DDTGSQGEWPTHPGL
-544 LDWLAVEFTES
+544 LDWLAVEFVES
-555 NWNIKHIVRLIVT
+555 GWDVKHIVRLIVT
-568 SSAYRQSSLVTRQLR
+568 SSAYRQSSLVSPQLR
-583 EQDQENRLFARQ
+583 EHDPENRLFMRQ

-612 GGLLNNQMGGQAA
+612 GGLLNDQMGGKVA

-634 APLNFPQRT
+634 SPMNFPKRK
-643 YKADMNSNQYRRG
+643 YSADMNANQYRRG

-667 PMFRAFDAP
+667 PMLRAFDAP
-676 TREECTS
+676 TREECTA

-696 LMNDPTFIEAAKGFA
+696 LMNDPTFVEAAKGFA
-711 LRILNEAGSTDRQRL
+711 LRILNEAGATDQQRL
-726 VWAWHTSLGREP
+726 AWAWQTALGREP
-738 SNDELTVARVFLSE
+738 SGKELNVARAFLSE
-752 TRKRYQTDTNAAAEL
+752 TRKRYQADAKAADKL
-767 LTVGMMQMP
+767 LAVGMLKLPVGM
-776 FGVAKPEAAAWT
+776 AKPETAAWT

>member
-1 MLRFPVVKPQGQFVS
+1 
-16 AVFGHKKPG
+16 
-25 FPEQTPWQCL
+25 
-35 ESGSVTRTIFFGTI
+35 
-49 ACARM
+49 M

-66 PSLAISFTAFVAD
+66 PSLAINFTAFVAD

-117 EGALADL
+117 EGSLADL
-124 GGHVAVAPG
+124 GGYAAVAPG

-159 TQLNADEKKL
+159 KQLSADEKKL
-169 LRDWIAEGGVYEA
+169 LRDWVAQGGEYEA

-194 PNVSDR
+194 PSVSDR
-200 VWPRGAID
+200 AWPSGAID
-208 WFIIARLESVNLFPS
+208 WFIIARLESENLLPS

-242 PPSPDLAERLANDQ
+242 PPSPGLAERLANDQ
-256 SPDAYT
+256 SPEAYT

-326 LAGDLLPKATV
+326 LAGDLLPNATV

-436 LAVSQAGL
+436 LAVSRAGL

-470 GEIVAPAVPNFLPA
+470 GEIVAPAVPDFLPA
-484 LKAKGRANRLH
+484 LKVKGRANRLH

-544 LDWLAVEFTES
+544 LDWLAVEFTGS
-555 NWNIKHIVRLIVT
+555 SWNIKHIVRLIVT
-568 SSAYRQSSLVTRQLR
+568 SSAYRQSSLVTPQLR
-583 EQDQENRLFARQ
+583 EHDPENRLFARQ

-612 GGLLNNQMGGQAA
+612 GGLLNDQMGGQAA

-676 TREECTS
+676 TREECTA

-726 VWAWHTSLGREP
+726 AWAWHTSLGREP
-738 SNDELTVARVFLSE
+738 SNDELTVARVFLGE
-752 TRKRYQTDTNAAAEL
+752 MRKRYQTDTNAAAEL

-776 FGVAKPEAAAWT
+776 SGVAKPEAAAWT

>member
-1 MLRFPVVKPQGQFVS
+1 MNDTTCRWFHRLFP
-16 AVFGHKKPG
+16 A
-25 FPEQTPWQCL
+25 L
-35 ESGSVTRTIFFGTI
+35 ALTI
-49 ACARM
+49 ASC
-54 LCMTFKRLHRLL
+54 
-66 PSLAISFTAFVAD
+66 VAG
-79 AGEIQFNRDIL
+79 AGEVRFNRDIR
-90 PILADKCFACHGPDD
+90 PILSDKCFKCHGPDAN
-105 SHRKADLRLDTR
+105 HRKADLRLDTL

-124 GGHVAVAPG
+124 GDYAAVVPG
-133 APGKSELLTRI
+133 APGKSELIARI
-144 TTDDEDDLMPPPDTG
+144 TTGDEDDVMPPPDTG
-159 TQLNADEKKL
+159 KTLSDDEKKL
-169 LRDWIAEGGVYEA
+169 FRDWIAQGGEYEA
-182 HWAYIPPTRPVV
+182 HWAYIPPKRTPM
-194 PNVSDR
+194 PTVSAR
-200 VWPRGAID
+200 AWPSGAID
-208 WFIIARLESVNLFPS
+208 RFILARIESANLSPS
-223 PQADPATLARR
+223 PQADAATLARR

-242 PPSPDLAERLANDQ
+242 PPSPRLAKRLASDT
-256 SPDAYT
+256 SPEAYA

-276 RLASYWLDLVR
+276 RLATYWLDLVR

-326 LAGDLLPKATV
+326 LAGDLLPNATM

-356 VQMKEYLA
+356 VQKKEYLA

-369 RVRNLSNAWLGAT
+369 RVRNVSNAWLGAT

-395 FTQRDFYSLAA
+395 FTQKDFYSLAA

-428 PEMQVVSP
+428 PELQVVSP
-436 LAVSQAGL
+436 LDVAQAKL
-444 TRTMVTGRV
+444 TRTMVTGRI

-470 GEIVAPAVPNFLPA
+470 GEIVEPAVPHFLPV
-484 LKAKGRANRLH
+484 LKNVNRANRLH
-495 LAQWL
+495 LAEWL
-500 VSADN
+500 TSADN

-516 WYLFFGSGLSRSL
+516 WYLLFGSGLSSTL
-529 DDTGSRGEWPTHPAL
+529 DDTGSQGEWPTHPGL
-544 LDWLAVEFTES
+544 LDWLAVEFVES
-555 NWNIKHIVRLIVT
+555 GWDVKHIVRLIVT
-568 SSAYRQSSLVTRQLR
+568 SSAYRQSSLVSPQLR
-583 EQDQENRLFARQ
+583 EHDPENRLFMRQ

-612 GGLLNNQMGGQAA
+612 GGLLNDQMGGKVA

-634 APLNFPQRT
+634 SPMNFPKRK
-643 YKADMNSNQYRRG
+643 YSADMNANQYRRG

-667 PMFRAFDAP
+667 PMLRAFDAP
-676 TREECTS
+676 TREECTA

-696 LMNDPTFIEAAKGFA
+696 LMNDPTFVEAAKGFA
-711 LRILNEAGSTDRQRL
+711 LRILNEAGATDQQRL
-726 VWAWHTSLGREP
+726 AWAWQTALGREP
-738 SNDELTVARVFLSE
+738 SGKELNVARAFLSE
-752 TRKRYQTDTNAAAEL
+752 TRKRYQADAKAADKL
-767 LTVGMMQMP
+767 LAVGMLKLPVGM
-776 FGVAKPEAAAWT
+776 AKPETAAWT